1 MTTEAAPGRWHRL
14 ETAALL
20 APALLLVLVIFVVP
34 LARFLSL
41 AFTAPEGAFSA
52 FAELG
57 QSPVYRRIML
67 NTFATA
73 GAVTLITAILG
84 WPLAYLLSRARGVWF
99 TVLIYGVLFPL
110 WISILVR
117 TYSWMLLLERNG
129 PINRAVQAMGLSDGP
144 LPLLFNHT
152 GVLIGM
158 VHVLLPYM
166 VLPLYG
172 AMSRID
178 PRLMLASDGLGAG
191 LWQSFHRIWLP
202 LTLPGLAGGATFVF
216 LLSLG
221 FYITPSLLGGQNGMM
236 LPSLIVSFINDHLNW
251 HMAAAGSLALLAV
264 VAVLMLIAA
273 RFLRLDKGMFAR

>member
-1 MTTEAAPGRWHRL
+1 MNGRSRL
-14 ETAALL
+14 EVWALL
-20 APALLLVLVIFVVP
+20 APALILTLVVFVLP

-41 AFTAPEGAFSA
+41 AFTAPDGT
-52 FAELG
+52 FATFTALAE
-57 QSPVYRRIML
+57 SPVYRRIML
-67 NTFATA
+67 NSFVIAAVVTA
-73 GAVTLITAILG
+73 ITAALA
-84 WPLAYLLSRARGVWF
+84 WPLAYLLARARGIVF
-99 TVLIYGVLFPL
+99 TLMIYGVLFPL

-129 PINRAVQAMGLSDGP
+129 PVNRTIQALGISDTP

-172 AMSRID
+172 AMRSID
-178 PRLMLASDGLGAG
+178 PRLMQASDGLGAG
-191 LWQSFHRIWLP
+191 LWQSFRRIWLP

-221 FYITPSLLGGQNGMM
+221 FYITPALLGGRTSIM
-236 LPSLIVSFINDHLNW
+236 LPTLIVAFINEHFNW
-251 HMAAAGSLALLAV
+251 PMAAAASLALLAA
-264 VAVLMLIAA
+264 VAVLMLAA
-273 RFLRLDKGMFAR
+273 TRFLKLDKGMFAR